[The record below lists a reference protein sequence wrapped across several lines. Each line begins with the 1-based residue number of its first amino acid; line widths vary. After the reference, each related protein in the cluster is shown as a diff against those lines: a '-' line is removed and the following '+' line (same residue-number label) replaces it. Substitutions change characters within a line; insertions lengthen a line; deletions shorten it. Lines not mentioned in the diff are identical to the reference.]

1 MYFNRL
7 DESYRQT
14 YFKQLKSVVHKK
26 KKFKANYPRWVG
38 EEMGHFNVYGSA
50 WRKDPLTIF
59 EPFHFFY
66 EKELI
71 GGRVAVVDPV
81 VACKLDRGSDN

>member
-1 MYFNRL
+1 
-7 DESYRQT
+7 
-14 YFKQLKSVVHKK
+14 
-26 KKFKANYPRWVG
+26 
-38 EEMGHFNVYGSA
+38 MGHFNVYGSA

-81 VACKLDRGSDN
+81 VACKLDRSSDN